1 MVYLKS
7 RQKPA
12 FGVSMKNKI
21 FMNTHTLR
29 LPSLVSETNIIKI
42 FMSKYYINMKDRKLK
57 QYIN

>member
-1 MVYLKS
+1 
-7 RQKPA
+7 
-12 FGVSMKNKI
+12 MKNKI